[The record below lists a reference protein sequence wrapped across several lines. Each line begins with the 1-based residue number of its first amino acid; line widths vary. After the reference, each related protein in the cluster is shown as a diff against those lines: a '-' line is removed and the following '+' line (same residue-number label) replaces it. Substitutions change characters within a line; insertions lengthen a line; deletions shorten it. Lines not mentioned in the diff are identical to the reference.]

1 MESLTLDT
9 LLRFLRA
16 HFEEGITP
24 DLCSQLTSMG
34 QLSDETKYTFVIRCL
49 EMRQKVIAV

>member
-24 DLCSQLTSMG
+24 DLCSQLTSVG